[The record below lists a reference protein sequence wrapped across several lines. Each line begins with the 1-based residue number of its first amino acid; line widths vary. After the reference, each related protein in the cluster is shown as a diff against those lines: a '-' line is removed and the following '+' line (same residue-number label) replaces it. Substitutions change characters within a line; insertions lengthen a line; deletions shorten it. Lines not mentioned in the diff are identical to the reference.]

1 MSFRLTR
8 IVASLSLALCTACGP
23 KLVRETVYQEG
34 NVRVELRRTLEGG
47 KPIPRGYEHPVIIAG
62 ARIAHILASLNH
74 EDSKGKRQPTI
85 RSEHVYELAE
95 GMARALGKASPD
107 DEIAAAAFPVER
119 QFYVFKHERVTSFRG
134 FFNGD
139 ELVLEF
145 YAIDEPLERTS
156 SRPAEN
162 KPRPS
167 EYKIPVDPPNWKPGF
182 TLVAGQAQRLIG
194 VRTVMVDWRSPFYAR
209 PVGLRL
215 RGGRIQRRTILM
227 QEAPEVGA
235 PELEAPTQESPPATA
250 KMSDA
255 QMRALD
261 EIDAARRA
269 GLLTES
275 EFLRRR
281 RLVLEGRLEE
291 AGYGTEPGN

>member
-1 MSFRLTR
+1 MSFRLAR
-8 IVASLSLALCTACGP
+8 IVASLSLTLCTACGP

-47 KPIPRGYEHPVIIAG
+47 RPIPRGYTHPVIIADV
-62 ARIAHILASLNH
+62 RIAHILASLNH

-95 GMARALGKASPD
+95 GMARALRKASPD
-107 DEIAAAAFPVER
+107 DEIAAAAFPVDR
-119 QFYVFKHERVTSFRG
+119 QFYLFKHERVTSFRS

-145 YAIDEPLERTS
+145 YAIDESLERTG

-162 KPRPS
+162 KPNPS
-167 EYKIPVDPPNWKPGF
+167 DYKIPVDPPDWRPGF
-182 TLVAGQAQRLIG
+182 TLVAGRAQRLIG
-194 VRTVMVDWRSPFYAR
+194 ARTVMVDWRSSFYAR
-209 PVGLRL
+209 PRSLRL

-227 QEAPEVGA
+227 EEAAEVGA
-235 PELEAPTQESPPATA
+235 PEMEAATQVSPPPTA
-250 KMSDA
+250 KVSDA

-269 GLLTES
+269 GLITES

-281 RLVLEGRLEE
+281 RLVLEDRLEE
-291 AGYGTEPGN
+291 AGYGTEPGD